1 MDVAEI
7 APGLWRWGGEGE
19 RASYYAEGPETVV
32 LLDPLVPADDEER
45 FWRALDRDVERR
57 GHPVLVCVTVGDRR
71 SGAEVIRAR
80 YGAALVGPPDSPA
93 DGERVAAG
101 VLAHRVDPARGE
113 VAYELEP
120 FRAIVVGDVVVGTSV
135 GMRIRPDGRDFAERM
150 ARRPIDRV
158 LTTHGPPV
166 TTGGAALWG
175 APPGAAS

>member
-1 MDVAEI
+1 MRVAEI
-7 APGLWRWGGEGE
+7 APGLWRWDGEGE

-32 LLDPLVPADDEER
+32 LVDPLVPADDEER

-80 YGAALVGPPDSPA
+80 YGAALVGPPDPPA
-93 DGERVAAG
+93 DGQHVAAG
-101 VLAHRVDPARGE
+101 VVAHRVDPAGGE

-120 FRAIVVGDVVVGTSV
+120 FRALVLDGAVVATSE
-135 GMRIRPDGRDFAERM
+135 FTERM
-150 ARRPIDRV
+150 ARRPIERV
-158 LTTHGPPV
+158 LTT
-166 TTGGAALWG
+166 AAAAPLRG